1 MTKGN
6 PKKPKK
12 ASGLDENPGE
22 EIRLSGRDISNQNL
36 KSWPKGTSGNPNGRP
51 KKITSRLISLGYSK
65 GEIDDT
71 INNILAMN
79 EHQLN
84 LLLADPDL
92 TTLETIIVKAVQRS
106 IKYGSL
112 YNLDTLLNR
121 VYGLP
126 KQEATLE
133 VQVQP
138 PLFPDV
144 QPPGTEDHGDAKT
157 V

>member
-1 MTKGN
+1 MSQQN
-6 PKKPKK
+6 PNEAKKP
-12 ASGLDENPGE
+12 SGLNDNPAE
-22 EIRLSGRDISNQNL
+22 EPELTGRDISNQNL
-36 KSWPKGTSGNPNGRP
+36 KPWPKGTSGNPNGRP
-51 KKITSRLISLGYSK
+51 KKITTRLESLGYTK

-79 EHQLN
+79 EAQLN
-84 LLLADPDL
+84 LLLTDPDL
-92 TTLETIIVKAVQRS
+92 TTLERIIIKAVQRS

-112 YNLDTLLNR
+112 HNLDTLLTR

-133 VQVQP
+133 IQIQP

-144 QPPGTEDHGDAKT
+144 LPPTEDQGDAKI